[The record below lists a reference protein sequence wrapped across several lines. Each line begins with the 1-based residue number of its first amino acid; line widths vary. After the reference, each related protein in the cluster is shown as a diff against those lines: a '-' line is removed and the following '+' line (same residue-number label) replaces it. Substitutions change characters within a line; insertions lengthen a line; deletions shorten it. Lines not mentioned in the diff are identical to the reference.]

1 MNFGQ
6 NIYEFVQTNV
16 TPLFLAVLVC
26 VAVFFLLK
34 REGTKFISFILIAI
48 VVAGFVFA
56 PDLVRDILVNI
67 FKSIFRT

>member
-16 TPLFLAVLVC
+16 TPLFLAVLIG
-26 VAVFFLLK
+26 VAIYFLVK
-34 REGTKFISFILIAI
+34 REATKFVSFVIIAI
-48 VVAGFVFA
+48 VVAGFVFV
-56 PDLVRDILVNI
+56 PEIVRDILVNI

>member
-26 VAVFFLLK
+26 VK
-34 REGTKFISFILIAI
+34 REGTKFISFVLIAI